1 MSLTIFQRDRSGSW
15 ARFGLFLTRKVE
27 PSSRCGPD
35 VTYAS
40 AVKGN
45 EDEATV
51 RDVSEAK
58 SAARRRQLAKPSRRK
73 AFSARGQGIVTVAVF
88 HAYSSRATLLY
99 RGLHLSLIQH
109 TVDHAS
115 SIPDDRARIKTV
127 DRFFAFQAKSD
138 LNNSEFISQSVSSE
152 KRLEQRR

>member
-1 MSLTIFQRDRSGSW
+1 MFQRDRSGSR
-15 ARFGLFLTRKVE
+15 AKDSFCFSFVIRKVG

-35 VTYAS
+35 VTYAT
-40 AVKGN
+40 VKGN

-73 AFSARGQGIVTVAVF
+73 AFSAQGIAAVF
-88 HAYSSRATLLY
+88 HAYFNRATLLY

-109 TVDHAS
+109 TS
-115 SIPDDRARIKTV
+115 SIPDDRARIETI
-127 DRFFAFQAKSD
+127 DRFFANLFRKAFQVKSD
-138 LNNSEFISQSVSSE
+138 
-152 KRLEQRR
+152 